1 MNLQPL
7 LVTLHRGVG
16 MVITALHRANRHLS
30 SGSEKTFT
38 EDMVCTVV
46 VLLFCYVCWNYSLLP
61 LLQDNCRN
69 TRERENIT
77 KKKEVY
83 HLYIKLNCVDNGK
96 SA

>member
-46 VLLFCYVCWNYSLLP
+46 VLLLYYVCWNYSLLP
-61 LLQDNCRN
+61 LLQDNCKN
-69 TRERENIT
+69 TRERGNIT

-83 HLYIKLNCVDNGK
+83 HLYKFKLRR
-96 SA
+96 